1 MLKMNQDE
9 LWLKKYNE
17 IISFMEQNHRRP
29 SKYIPE
35 EKAKVNWWKHQQKL
49 MNAGTLKED
58 RVEMF
63 EKLLELG
70 EKYKKVNQYQKIE
83 EGIQLI

>member
-1 MLKMNQDE
+1 MTQDE
-9 LWLKKYNE
+9 LWNNKYQE
-17 IISFMEQNHRRP
+17 IMSFMEENHRRP
-29 SKYIPE
+29 SKYVPE

-49 MNAGTLKED
+49 MNVGELKED

-70 EKYKKVNQYQKIE
+70 EKFKRVNQYQ
-83 EGIQLI
+83 

>member
-1 MLKMNQDE
+1 MNQDE